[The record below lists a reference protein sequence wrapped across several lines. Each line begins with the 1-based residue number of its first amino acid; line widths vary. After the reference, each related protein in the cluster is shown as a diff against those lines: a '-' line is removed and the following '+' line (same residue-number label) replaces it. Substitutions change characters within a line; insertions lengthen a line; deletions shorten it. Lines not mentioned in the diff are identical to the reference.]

1 MMDMMTSKQQLAEPL
16 MEVKK
21 ASIGACEKSGQA
33 VCRTTALIDGFYL
46 CKNRVAAC
54 EHAFSYGLSYLCRSP
69 VRHEY
74 SKVK

>member
-1 MMDMMTSKQQLAEPL
+1 MMDMMTRTQPLAEPL

-21 ASIGACEKSGQA
+21 PSFRSCEKSIRT

-54 EHAFSYGLSYLCRSP
+54 EYAFSYGSSYLCRSP

>member
-1 MMDMMTSKQQLAEPL
+1 MMNMMTSKQPQAEPL

-21 ASIGACEKSGQA
+21 TSFSACEKSGRA

-46 CKNRVAAC
+46 CKNRQAAC
-54 EHAFSYGLSYLCRSP
+54 EHAFSYGSSYLCRSP

-74 SKVK
+74 SKAK